1 MKEEKRGN
9 SIRRLRIDRNKVK
22 LFFLIDTLKF
32 GDMKE
37 TPLINSLYI
46 QCVGVSSN
54 HMMKLS
60 SKESSVN
67 ASQTHLIVLKCPLV
81 EGCLT
86 LDLKHSFGDLDNRL
100 NSSSVCN
107 MWITQCLS
115 SLTRRF

>member
-9 SIRRLRIDRNKVK
+9 SIRRIDCNKSK

-46 QCVGVSSN
+46 LCVGVSSN

-67 ASQTHLIVLKCPLV
+67 ASQTHLLV
-81 EGCLT
+81 PSG
-86 LDLKHSFGDLDNRL
+86 GRL
-100 NSSSVCN
+100 FD
-107 MWITQCLS
+107 TGP
-115 SLTRRF
+115 

>member
-9 SIRRLRIDRNKVK
+9 SIRRIDCNKVK
-22 LFFLIDTLKF
+22 LFFFLIDTLKF

-67 ASQTHLIVLKCPLV
+67 ASQTHLLV
-81 EGCLT
+81 PSG
-86 LDLKHSFGDLDNRL
+86 GRL
-100 NSSSVCN
+100 FD
-107 MWITQCLS
+107 TGP
-115 SLTRRF
+115 